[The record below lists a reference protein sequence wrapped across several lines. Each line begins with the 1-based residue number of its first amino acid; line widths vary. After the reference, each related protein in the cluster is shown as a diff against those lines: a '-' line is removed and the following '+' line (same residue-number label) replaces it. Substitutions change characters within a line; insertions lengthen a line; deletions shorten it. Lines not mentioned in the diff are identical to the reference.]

1 MQKQH
6 QCLSLIILS
15 DYLLCFQPEN
25 FWKCWDKNS
34 KNELNYSALNAEYVK
49 TKEKHRTS
57 RLKTLSLDSLT
68 HGGVR
73 GR

>member
-49 TKEKHRTS
+49 TKGKAS
-57 RLKTLSLDSLT
+57 YI
-68 HGGVR
+68 
-73 GR
+73 